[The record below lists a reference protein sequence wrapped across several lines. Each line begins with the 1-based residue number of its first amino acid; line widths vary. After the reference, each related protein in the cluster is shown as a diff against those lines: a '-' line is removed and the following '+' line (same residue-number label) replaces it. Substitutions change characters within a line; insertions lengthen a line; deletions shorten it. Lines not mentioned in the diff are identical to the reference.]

1 MNMAVNENNHL
12 LVRYSDPVRR
22 AAGGITYNN
31 IDGWTDLGQITQQYE
46 YGDGSVA
53 TGLSWIGIGQL
64 IDDGTNNKV
73 IKFNISPTAFINAA
87 VDTAVVTAGTLDGT
101 DGTDTVTALDLT
113 TATVTK
119 TLTGLQFEIDSGI
132 ASGGAAATGFI
143 NLSIAGMGLSF
154 SVTPQP

>member
-22 AAGGITYNN
+22 AAGGIIYNN

-46 YGDGSVA
+46 YGNGSVA

-64 IDDGTNNKV
+64 IDDGTNNKI
-73 IKFNISPTAFINAA
+73 IKFNISPTAFINVA
-87 VDTAVVTAGTLDGT
+87 VDTVTVTAGTLDGT
-101 DGTDTVTALDLT
+101 NGTDTVTALDLT

-119 TLTGLQFEIDSGI
+119 TLTVLQFEVDSGI

-143 NLSIAGMGLSF
+143 NLSIADMGLSF

>member
-1 MNMAVNENNHL
+1 MAVNENNHL

-46 YGDGSVA
+46 YEDGSVA
-53 TGLSWIGIGQL
+53 TELDWIGIGQL
-64 IDDGTNNKV
+64 IDDGTNNKI

-87 VDTAVVTAGTLDGT
+87 VDIVTVTAGTLDGT

-113 TATVTK
+113 TATVTQLLVS
-119 TLTGLQFEIDSGI
+119 LTYQSQVWGCHL
-132 ASGGAAATGFI
+132 A
-143 NLSIAGMGLSF
+143 
-154 SVTPQP
+154 

>member
-1 MNMAVNENNHL
+1 MNIAVNENNHL

-22 AAGGITYNN
+22 TTGGITYNN

-46 YGDGSVA
+46 YGDGSAV
-53 TGLSWIGIGQL
+53 TGLNWVGIGQL

-87 VDTAVVTAGTLDGT
+87 VDTVVITAGTLDGT

-132 ASGGAAATGFI
+132 ASGGAATTGFI
-143 NLSIAGMGLSF
+143 NLSISGMGLSF

>member
-12 LVRYSDPVRR
+12 LVRYSDPARR
-22 AAGGITYNN
+22 ATGGITYNN

-46 YGDGSVA
+46 YGDRSTVM
-53 TGLSWIGIGQL
+53 GLDWIGIGQL

-73 IKFNISPTAFINAA
+73 IKFNISPAAFINAA
-87 VDTAVVTAGTLDGT
+87 VDTVTVTAGTLDGT

-113 TATVTK
+113 TAAVTK
-119 TLTGLQFEIDSGI
+119 TLTGLQFEVDSGI